1 MVVEA
6 GARWSGTGWD
16 TTKCT
21 KAVRSLTGV
30 GQVTTKLKEYHDAFL
45 YSLVLAS
52 GLDVAV
58 LDLTEGPA
66 EVAFRL

>member
-1 MVVEA
+1 M
-6 GARWSGTGWD
+6 
-16 TTKCT
+16 
-21 KAVRSLTGV
+21 
-30 GQVTTKLKEYHDAFL
+30 TTKLKDYLDAFL

-66 EVAFRL
+66 EVLLGFRICILRN